1 MAPMAL
7 VHALLDREHTLSV
20 ATVDE
25 HGFAW
30 ACNLYFARLP
40 PPGLSLVV
48 LTDPDSAHAR
58 HWEHCARVGLT
69 VFAHPDTPR
78 SVVSGVQMRGVV
90 TGGDPVAAE
99 RFLARF
105 PGSEEVA
112 SRQRFYR
119 IKVGWIRLLDRSSG
133 TLVEIDPASPEA

>member
-1 MAPMAL
+1 MAPLAL

-25 HGFAW
+25 HGAAW

-48 LTDPDSAHAR
+48 LTDPRSAHAR
-58 HWEHCARVGLT
+58 HWTDGAAVALT

-78 SVVSGVQMRGVV
+78 SAVSGVQMRGVV

-133 TLVEIDPASPEA
+133 TLVGIDPASPEA